1 MTEDL
6 KAVAIGIIAGAV
18 LCYCLNWAA
27 EYYAYQEHLSAL
39 ATGAN

>member
-6 KAVAIGIIAGAV
+6 KAIAIGIFTGAV

-27 EYYAYQEHLSAL
+27 EYYAYQSHLTAL
-39 ATGAN
+39 ISGAN